1 MTTVYI
7 GLGSNLG
14 DSRQIFKHA
23 IQQLNQYGVVNDVSG
38 LYASKPMGPQDQP
51 DFINAAV
58 TFETSLSADA
68 LLTVLQRIEKDAGR
82 IKKRHWGERTL
93 DLDILLFGDASIQLP
108 HLTVPHVGIL
118 ERNFVI
124 LPLLDLDEN
133 LVVRNQPLTSSPNA
147 VLNDDIKLLQGKSW
161 F

>member
-58 TFETSLSADA
+58 TLETSLSADA
-68 LLTVLQRIEKDAGR
+68 LLTVLQSIEKDAGR

-133 LVVRNQPLTSSPNA
+133 LVVHNQPLTSSPYA